1 MHNLKS
7 VRSKLILGFILSILI
22 PSLVIAIVLYNKSKS
37 IVQEKIASTIIE
49 QLEQKSDDIDN
60 VFEDIY
66 YKTIS
71 LSVDKNLIKKI
82 ENLDNNY
89 GSNKVSDNEIDEISD
104 LLSEECKFNKY
115 LDSFYL
121 FLPKI
126 NKIITSKSLRK
137 VVDVPDVSKYQW
149 ISQNDNDLVYEK
161 NWLSVMEIK
170 DNLEATNKNFFSIN
184 KNIQKPL
191 NSETYGSICAN
202 VDERIIYFNIFD
214 SIKRDNNNIF
224 ILNSNGVVVSNQR
237 YDNLYVDMSKEHY
250 IEKILNSE
258 KGYFIDNIGGV
269 QKLVVYV
276 TTKLTKYKIVYII
289 PENEIAS
296 ELNEIKS
303 FICNVAFI
311 SIIIGIILS
320 LIFSVTIYK
329 PIKKLKNAM
338 ERVGTGDFDIRMN
351 EQREDEFGILN
362 NGFNQMISK
371 IQKLFNEVYVQKL
384 LKKEAELNALQ
395 SQITP
400 HFLYNTL
407 NSIRCTALLQEST
420 NISDML
426 GALIELLQLSAGKKS
441 DFITIEE
448 EIKQVKNYVLLQKFR
463 YRDLF
468 DVDYEVD
475 DSILKYKVPKLI
487 LQPLVENSIK
497 HGINLRSGEGRISIK
512 VSKYENSI
520 VLEVSDNGMG
530 IAKEKIEQILSKRN
544 EDGRRFSGIGV
555 NNINDR
561 IKIYFGDSYGLF
573 YETKKERGTI
583 AKILIPLSEGRNDI
597 PCIKS

>member
-1 MHNLKS
+1 MLNLKS
-7 VRSKLILGFILSILI
+7 VRSKLILAFILLILI
-22 PSLVIAIVLYNKSKS
+22 PSLAIAIVLYNKSKN

-49 QLEQKSDDIDN
+49 QLEQKSNDMDN
-60 VFEDIY
+60 VFENIY

-71 LSVDKNLIKKI
+71 LSTDTNLIKKV
-82 ENLDNNY
+82 ENLNNNY
-89 GSNKVSDNEIDEISD
+89 ESNKVSDDDINEISE
-104 LLSEECKFNKY
+104 LLSEECRTNKN

-137 VVDVPDVSKYQW
+137 VIDVSDISKYQW
-149 ISQNDNDLVYEK
+149 ISQNDKNSVYEM
-161 NWLSVMEIK
+161 NWLSVREIK
-170 DNLEATNKNFFSIN
+170 DNLEATNKNFFSID
-184 KNIQKPL
+184 KNIQKSF
-191 NSETYGSICAN
+191 NSEIYGSICAN
-202 VDERIIYFNIFD
+202 VDERTIYFNIFD
-214 SIKRDNNNIF
+214 SIKRENNNIF
-224 ILNSNGVVVSNQR
+224 ILNSNGVIVSNQR
-237 YDNLYVDMSKEHY
+237 YDNLYVDMSKENY
-250 IEKILNSE
+250 VGKVLNSE
-258 KGYFIDNIGGV
+258 KGHFIDNIGGV
-269 QKLVVYV
+269 QTLVVYV
-276 TTKLTKYKIVYII
+276 TTKLTKYKIVYLI
-289 PENEIAS
+289 PQNQIAS
-296 ELNEIKS
+296 ELNEIKG
-303 FICNVAFI
+303 FIFNVAFI
-311 SIIIGIILS
+311 SIIISIILS
-320 LIFSVTIYK
+320 LIFSAIIYK
-329 PIKKLKNAM
+329 PIKKLKCAM
-338 ERVGTGDFDIRMN
+338 EKVGTGNFDIRMN

-448 EIKQVKNYVLLQKFR
+448 EIQQVKNYVLLQKFR

-468 DVDYEVD
+468 DVDYEID

-487 LQPLVENSIK
+487 LQPLVENSIQY
-497 HGINLRSGEGRISIK
+497 GINLRSGEGKINIR
-512 VSKYENSI
+512 VSKYENVM
-520 VLEVSDNGMG
+520 VLEVRDNGMG
-530 IAKEKIEQILSKRN
+530 ITKEKIEQILSKKN
-544 EDGRRFSGIGV
+544 EDGGRFSGIGV

-561 IKIYFGDSYGLF
+561 IKLYFGDSYGLF
-573 YETKKERGTI
+573 YETKKEGGTI
-583 AKILIPLSEGRNDI
+583 AKILIPLVEERDDI